1 MYRTMTALGAALAV
15 SAATTAAAG
24 AQGTYGTQG
33 QSKQQQ
39 PQQPRGEAPK
49 GKGGAT
55 VTIAG
60 RKVSISAEFAKAFQE
75 LQAAVN
81 ANDTA
86 NIPVKLAAAN
96 AAAKTPEE
104 RYLAAQ
110 LRLKAATT
118 SKNDAEL
125 SAALET
131 MLATGIIPQEQL
143 SVAYMTLGKSRFN
156 LKQYDQAAAAFEK
169 ELQLNPGNSEA
180 LSLLARTRAV
190 QGRQG
195 DAVALLQTAIA
206 KASAGGAKPPEDLY
220 KRAVAVAYQ
229 AKLPVAAEL
238 ARQWVAA
245 YPSQASW
252 NDALGIYRNL
262 NQLDEGATLEVLRLA
277 RVVKVLKSASDYDRY
292 AYRAI
297 TTGYP
302 GEAKAVLAEGVAA
315 GVVDPNKSPFKELI
329 AEANAKSA
337 GEQSTLASAA
347 AKGLAAPTAKAA
359 VATGDLLYGY
369 GQYAKAAEVYR
380 AALGK
385 SGADPNLINLHLG
398 MALAQAGDKAG
409 ATAAFRAVS
418 GPRADLA
425 KYWLIYL
432 STQP

>member
-1 MYRTMTALGAALAV
+1 VYRTMTALGAALAV
-15 SAATTAAAG
+15 SAASATAAG
-24 AQGTYGTQG
+24 AQGAYGTQG

-39 PQQPRGEAPK
+39 QPRGEAPRAK
-49 GKGGAT
+49 SGAT

-60 RKVSISAEFAKAFQE
+60 RKVPISAEFAKAFQE
-75 LQAAVN
+75 LQAAVD

-86 NIPVKLAAAN
+86 TIQAKLTAAN

-118 SKNDAEL
+118 AKNDAEL
-125 SAALET
+125 AAALDA

-169 ELQLNPGNSEA
+169 ELQLNPGNGEA
-180 LSLLARTRAV
+180 LSLLARTRVA
-190 QGRQG
+190 QGRQA
-195 DAVALLQTAIA
+195 DAVALLQSAIGR
-206 KASAGGAKPPEDLY
+206 ASAGGAKPPEDLY

-297 TTGYP
+297 TTGFP

-315 GVVDPNKSPFKELI
+315 GVVDPGKSPFKELI

-337 GEQSTLASAA
+337 GEQATLAAAA

-385 SGADPNLINLHLG
+385 PGADPNLINLHLG

-409 ATAAFRAVS
+409 ATAAFNAVS

-432 STQP
+432 STRP